1 MTFTEWLLAQ
11 AGRDEWIG
19 ALARAAA
26 GDTELA
32 ADGDADMVRLRLTE
46 LEADPDMF
54 EQLDDAERE
63 WAGRESAARGA
74 GGR

>member
-1 MTFTEWLLAQ
+1 MTFGNWLLAQ

-26 GDTELA
+26 GDAEFPISGS
-32 ADGDADMVRLRLTE
+32 ADIVRLRLTE
-46 LEADPDMF
+46 LQADSDMF

-63 WAGRESAARGA
+63 WAAGRAA
-74 GGR
+74 

>member
-1 MTFTEWLLAQ
+1 MTFTQWLLAQ

-26 GDTELA
+26 GDAELA

-46 LEADPDMF
+46 LAADPDMF

-63 WAGRESAARGA
+63 WAAHELAPRGA
-74 GGR
+74 GRR